1 MSRLFIV
8 ALTTA
13 LLGFSA
19 TDLAALKI
27 IDYQKKLNP
36 RFAKRS
42 RKSTRHIIIHSTEG
56 SLPSSL
62 RTLSRGKVRRRRY
75 VSRGGHAHYLIA
87 KNGNVYR
94 ILDPKFRAN
103 HAGVSMWN
111 GLNGLSDHSLGIEL
125 EGYHNVPFT
134 DRQYR
139 SLKELLRILQKRYRV
154 KDRDVLEHY
163 RIAYSKPN
171 RFHRK
176 RLRGRKRDP
185 GADNF
190 DRRRAGL
197 TDAYPRDPDVVAGRI
212 GPVPDPVQ
220 VARKSPPKA
229 PARPS
234 RKNVKRED
242 NGSSA
247 PPARKDEKG
256 ADKDSLATAAR
267 NAEKGR
273 DNGNLKP
280 PPADPSRKNTITAR
294 RTAWKIAGRQYKAAT
309 TLYRLPD
316 GRSLRGHEIQDWSDI
331 PSGTLVELGVDED
344 KVVSADRAEVLLPV
358 VADGMSPW
366 KIANVLHN
374 SSFTYYLYPGGR
386 ILAGHRIERFADVP
400 AGTRVLIAY
409 RRVPT
414 PSTADPLG
422 EDLDDVYLSHQT
434 LYLLPG
440 GVLQSGEQ
448 IENFAKLHRGAIVFT
463 KVE

>member
-1 MSRLFIV
+1 MSRVFIV

-13 LLGFSA
+13 LLGFFA

-36 RFAKRS
+36 RFAKRP
-42 RKSTRHIIIHSTEG
+42 RKSTRFIIIHSTEG

-75 VSRGGHAHYLIA
+75 ISRGGHSHYLIA
-87 KNGNVYR
+87 KNGAVYR
-94 ILDPKFRAN
+94 ILDPKYRAN

-111 GLNGLSDHSLGIEL
+111 GLNRLSDHSLGIEL

-139 SLKELLRILQKRYRV
+139 SLKELLRILQKRFRV

-163 RIAYSKPN
+163 RIAYSRPN
-171 RFHRK
+171 RFHK
-176 RLRGRKRDP
+176 KKLRGRKKDP

-197 TDAYPRDPDVVAGRI
+197 TDEYPHDPDVVAGRI
-212 GPVPDPVQ
+212 GPDPDGIQ
-220 VARKSPPKA
+220 LARKSRPKA
-229 PARPS
+229 P
-234 RKNVKRED
+234 KT
-242 NGSSA
+242 
-247 PPARKDEKG
+247 PARKNDRREANGSLAAAARSPEKRVG
-256 ADKDSLATAAR
+256 NGSLATTAR
-267 NAEKGR
+267 NSKKRQDKGS
-273 DNGNLKP
+273 LISP
-280 PPADPSRKNTITAR
+280 AADPSRENTITSR

-309 TLYRLPD
+309 TLYRFPD
-316 GRSLRGHEIQDWSDI
+316 GRSLRGHEIPDWSDM
-331 PSGTLVELGVDED
+331 PSGTVVELGVAED
-344 KVVSADRAEVLLPV
+344 KVVGVDRAEVLLPV
-358 VADGMSPW
+358 VGEEMSPW

-374 SSFTYYLYPGGR
+374 SSFTYYLYPRGK

-400 AGTRVLIAY
+400 PGTRVLIAY
-409 RRVPT
+409 RRVPAPRT
-414 PSTADPLG
+414 SDPLG
-422 EDLDDVYLSHQT
+422 EDLDDVFLSHQT

-448 IENFAKLHRGAIVFT
+448 IENFAQLPRRAIVFA

>member
-1 MSRLFIV
+1 MSRVFIV

-36 RFAKRS
+36 RFAKRA
-42 RKSTRHIIIHSTEG
+42 RKSTRFIIIHSTEG

-75 VSRGGHAHYLIA
+75 ISRGGHSHYLIA
-87 KNGNVYR
+87 KNGTVYR
-94 ILDPKFRAN
+94 ILDPKYRAN

-111 GLNGLSDHSLGIEL
+111 GLTRLSDHSLGIEL

-139 SLKELLRILQKRYRV
+139 SLKELLRILQKRFRV

-163 RIAYSKPN
+163 RIAYSRPN

-176 RLRGRKRDP
+176 KLRGRKKDP

-197 TDAYPRDPDVVAGRI
+197 TDEYPHDPDVVAGRV
-212 GPVPDPVQ
+212 GPDPDGIQ
-220 VARKSPPKA
+220 VARKSRAKA
-229 PARPS
+229 S
-234 RKNVKRED
+234 
-242 NGSSA
+242 
-247 PPARKDEKG
+247 PPARKD
-256 ADKDSLATAAR
+256 DKREANGSLAAAVRNPKKRVGNGSPATTAPNSKKR
-267 NAEKGR
+267 QEKGR
-273 DNGNLKP
+273 LIS
-280 PPADPSRKNTITAR
+280 PAAKPSRKNTITAR

-309 TLYRLPD
+309 TLYRFPD
-316 GRSLRGHEIQDWSDI
+316 GRSLRGHEIRDWSDI
-331 PSGTLVELGVDED
+331 PSGTVVELGVEED
-344 KVVSADRAEVLLPV
+344 KVVSPGRAEVLLPV
-358 VADGMSPW
+358 VGEDMSPW
-366 KIANVLHN
+366 EIANVLHD
-374 SSFTYYLYPGGR
+374 SSFTFYLYPSGK

-400 AGTRVLIAY
+400 PGTRVLIAY

-414 PSTADPLG
+414 PRTSDPLG
-422 EDLDDVYLSHQT
+422 EDLDDDFLSHQT

-448 IENFAKLHRGAIVFT
+448 IENFARLPRGAIVFA

>member
-1 MSRLFIV
+1 MSRVFIV

-19 TDLAALKI
+19 TELAALKI

-75 VSRGGHAHYLIA
+75 ISRGGHAHYLIA
-87 KNGNVYR
+87 KNGTVYR
-94 ILDPKFRAN
+94 ILDPKYRAN

-111 GLNGLSDHSLGIEL
+111 GLDRLSDHSLGIEL

-139 SLKELLRILQKRYRV
+139 SLKELLRILQKRFRV

-176 RLRGRKRDP
+176 KLRGRKRDP
-185 GADNF
+185 GIDNF
-190 DRRRAGL
+190 SRKRAGL

-212 GPVPDPVQ
+212 GPDPDGIRL
-220 VARKSPPKA
+220 ARKSQPQA
-229 PARPS
+229 PVA
-234 RKNVKRED
+234 
-242 NGSSA
+242 A
-247 PPARKDEKG
+247 ARKSKKRVENG
-256 ADKDSLATAAR
+256 SLATTAR
-267 NAEKGR
+267 NSQKRQNNGR
-273 DNGNLKP
+273 LIKP
-280 PPADPSRKNTITAR
+280 PAHPSRKNTITAH
-294 RTAWKIAGRQYKAAT
+294 RTAWKIAGRHYKAAT
-309 TLYRLPD
+309 TLYRFPD
-316 GRSLRGHEIQDWSDI
+316 GRSLRGHEIRDWSDI
-331 PSGTLVELGVDED
+331 PSGTVVEMGVEED
-344 KVVSADRAEVLLPV
+344 KVVNADRAEVLLPV
-358 VADGMSPW
+358 VGEDMSPW

-374 SSFTYYLYPGGR
+374 SSFTFYLYPRGK
-386 ILAGHRIERFADVP
+386 ILGGHRIERFADVP
-400 AGTRVLIAY
+400 PGTRVLIAY

-414 PSTADPLG
+414 PRTSDPLG
-422 EDLDDVYLSHQT
+422 EDLDDVFLSHQT

-448 IENFAKLHRGAIVFT
+448 IENFAQLPRGVIVFA

>member
-1 MSRLFIV
+1 MSRVFIV

-13 LLGFSA
+13 LLGFSP

-75 VSRGGHAHYLIA
+75 ISRGGHAHYLIA
-87 KNGNVYR
+87 KNGTVYR
-94 ILDPKFRAN
+94 ILDPKYRAN

-139 SLKELLRILQKRYRV
+139 SLKELLRILQKRFRV

-163 RIAYSKPN
+163 RVAYSRPN
-171 RFHRK
+171 RFHKK
-176 RLRGRKRDP
+176 RLRGRKKDP

-197 TDAYPRDPDVVAGRI
+197 TDAYPRDPDVLAGRI
-212 GPVPDPVQ
+212 GPDPDGIQ
-220 VARKSPPKA
+220 LARKSQPKA
-229 PARPS
+229 P
-234 RKNVKRED
+234 
-242 NGSSA
+242 
-247 PPARKDEKG
+247 PPARKD
-256 ADKDSLATAAR
+256 DKREANGGPAAAAR
-267 NAEKGR
+267 NPKERVGNGGLATTARNSKKR
-273 DNGNLKP
+273 QDNDGLISP
-280 PPADPSRKNTITAR
+280 AADPSRKNTITAR

-309 TLYRLPD
+309 TLYRFPD
-316 GRSLRGHEIQDWSDI
+316 GRSLRGHEIRVWSDI
-331 PSGTLVELGVDED
+331 PSGTVVELGVEED
-344 KVVSADRAEVLLPV
+344 KVVGLDRAEVLLPV
-358 VADGMSPW
+358 VGEDMSPW
-366 KIANVLHN
+366 EIANVLHN
-374 SSFTYYLYPGGR
+374 SSFTYYLYPSGK
-386 ILAGHRIERFADVP
+386 IMAGHRIDRFAEVP
-400 AGTRVLIAY
+400 PETRVLIAY

-414 PSTADPLG
+414 PRTTDPLG
-422 EDLDDVYLSHQT
+422 EDLDDVFLSHQT

-448 IENFAKLHRGAIVFT
+448 IENFAKLPRGAIVFT

>member
-1 MSRLFIV
+1 MSRVFIV

-13 LLGFSA
+13 LLGFFA

-36 RFAKRS
+36 RFAKRP
-42 RKSTRHIIIHSTEG
+42 RKSTRFIIIHSTEG

-75 VSRGGHAHYLIA
+75 ISRGGHAHYLIA
-87 KNGNVYR
+87 KNGTVYR
-94 ILDPKFRAN
+94 ILDPKYRAN

-111 GLNGLSDHSLGIEL
+111 GLTRLSDHSLGIEL

-139 SLKELLRILQKRYRV
+139 SLKELLRILQKRFRV

-163 RIAYSKPN
+163 RIAYSRPN
-171 RFHRK
+171 RFHKMK
-176 RLRGRKRDP
+176 RRGRKKDP

-197 TDAYPRDPDVVAGRI
+197 TDAYPSDPDVVAGRV
-212 GPVPDPVQ
+212 GADPDGIQ
-220 VARKSPPKA
+220 VARKSQPRA
-229 PARPS
+229 STRPARTDGK
-234 RKNVKRED
+234 RKADGSLAAAARGPKKRVG
-242 NGSSA
+242 NG
-247 PPARKDEKG
+247 
-256 ADKDSLATAAR
+256 SLATPAR
-267 NAEKGR
+267 NSRKRQE
-273 DNGNLKP
+273 NGSLIS
-280 PPADPSRKNTITAR
+280 PPADPTRNSVITAG

-309 TLYRLPD
+309 TLYRFPD
-316 GRSLRGHEIQDWSDI
+316 GRSLRGHEIRDWSDI
-331 PSGTLVELGVDED
+331 PSGTVVELGVDED

-358 VADGMSPW
+358 IGEEMSPW

-374 SSFTYYLYPGGR
+374 SSFTFYLYPSGK
-386 ILAGHRIERFADVP
+386 ILAGHRIEKFADVP
-400 AGTRVLIAY
+400 PGTRVLIAY
-409 RRVPT
+409 RRVPVPRT
-414 PSTADPLG
+414 SDPLG
-422 EDLDDVYLSHQT
+422 EDLDDVFLSQQT

-440 GVLQSGEQ
+440 GALQSGEQ
-448 IENFAKLHRGAIVFT
+448 IENFAQLPRGAIVFA

>member
-1 MSRLFIV
+1 MSRVFIV

-36 RFAKRS
+36 RFAKRA
-42 RKSTRHIIIHSTEG
+42 RKSTRFIIIHSTEG

-75 VSRGGHAHYLIA
+75 ISRGGHSHYLIA
-87 KNGNVYR
+87 KNGTVYR
-94 ILDPKFRAN
+94 ILDPKYRAN

-111 GLNGLSDHSLGIEL
+111 GLTRLSDHSLGIEL

-139 SLKELLRILQKRYRV
+139 SLKELLRILQKRFRV

-163 RIAYSKPN
+163 RIAYSRPN

-176 RLRGRKRDP
+176 KLRGRKKDP

-197 TDAYPRDPDVVAGRI
+197 TDEYPHDPDVVAGRV
-212 GPVPDPVQ
+212 GPDPDGIQ
-220 VARKSPPKA
+220 VARKSRAKA
-229 PARPS
+229 S
-234 RKNVKRED
+234 
-242 NGSSA
+242 
-247 PPARKDEKG
+247 PPARKD
-256 ADKDSLATAAR
+256 DKREANGSLAAAVRNPKKRVGNGSPATTAPNSR
-267 NAEKGR
+267 KRQEKGR
-273 DNGNLKP
+273 LVS
-280 PPADPSRKNTITAR
+280 PAAKPSRKNTITAR

-309 TLYRLPD
+309 TLYRFPD
-316 GRSLRGHEIQDWSDI
+316 GRSLRGHEIRDWSDI
-331 PSGTLVELGVDED
+331 PSGTVVELGVEED
-344 KVVSADRAEVLLPV
+344 KVVSPGRAEVLLPV
-358 VADGMSPW
+358 VGEDMSPW
-366 KIANVLHN
+366 EIANVLHD
-374 SSFTYYLYPGGR
+374 SSFTFYLYPSGK

-400 AGTRVLIAY
+400 PGTRVLIAY

-414 PSTADPLG
+414 PRTSDPLG
-422 EDLDDVYLSHQT
+422 EDLDDDFLSHQT

-448 IENFAKLHRGAIVFT
+448 IENFARLPRGAIVFA

>member
-1 MSRLFIV
+1 MSRVFIV

-13 LLGFSA
+13 VLGFSP

-36 RFAKRS
+36 RFAKRP
-42 RKSTRHIIIHSTEG
+42 RKSTRYIIIHSTEG

-87 KNGNVYR
+87 KNGTVYR
-94 ILDPKFRAN
+94 ILDPKYRAN

-111 GLNGLSDHSLGIEL
+111 GLDRLSDHSLGIEL

-139 SLKELLRILQKRYRV
+139 SLKELLRILQKRFRV

-163 RIAYSKPN
+163 RIAYSRPN

-176 RLRGRKRDP
+176 KRRGRKRDP
-185 GADNF
+185 GVDNF

-197 TDAYPRDPDVVAGRI
+197 TDEYRRDPDVVAGRI
-212 GPVPDPVQ
+212 GAAPDDIQ
-220 VARKSPPKA
+220 VARKSRPRPA
-229 PARPS
+229 TTPAR
-234 RKNVKRED
+234 K
-242 NGSSA
+242 
-247 PPARKDEKG
+247 PARKD
-256 ADKDSLATAAR
+256 DKREANGSLAAAAR
-267 NAEKGR
+267 NSKKRQENGR
-273 DNGNLKP
+273 LIP
-280 PPADPSRKNTITAR
+280 SPADPSRKNTITAR

-309 TLYRLPD
+309 TLYRFPD
-316 GRSLRGHEIQDWSDI
+316 GRSLRGHKIRDWSDI
-331 PSGTLVELGVDED
+331 PAGTLVELGVEED
-344 KVVSADRAEVLLPV
+344 KVVSAGRAEVLLPV
-358 VADGMSPW
+358 VGEDMSPW

-374 SSFTYYLYPGGR
+374 SSFTYYLYPSGK
-386 ILAGHRIERFADVP
+386 ILGGHRIERFADVP
-400 AGTRVLIAY
+400 PGTRVLIAY
-409 RRVPT
+409 RRVPAPRT
-414 PSTADPLG
+414 SDPLG
-422 EDLDDVYLSHQT
+422 EDLKDVFLSHQT

-448 IENFAKLHRGAIVFT
+448 IENFAQLPRGAIVFA

>member
-1 MSRLFIV
+1 MRRLFIV

-13 LLGFSA
+13 LLGFFA
-19 TDLAALKI
+19 TETAALKI
-27 IDYQKKLNP
+27 VDYQNKLNP
-36 RFAKRS
+36 RFAKRP

-87 KNGNVYR
+87 KNGTVYR
-94 ILDPKFRAN
+94 ILDPKYRAN

-111 GLNGLSDHSLGIEL
+111 GLDRLSDHSLGIEL

-139 SLKELLRILQKRYRV
+139 SLKELLRILQKRFRV

-163 RIAYSKPN
+163 RVAYSRPN

-176 RLRGRKRDP
+176 RRRGRKKDP

-197 TDAYPRDPDVVAGRI
+197 TDRYRRDPDVIAGRI
-212 GPVPDPVQ
+212 GANPDGIQLARQSRPKASTTP
-220 VARKSPPKA
+220 ARKEDQRKA
-229 PARPS
+229 
-234 RKNVKRED
+234 

-247 PPARKDEKG
+247 ATAPKPGKKVG
-256 ADKDSLATAAR
+256 NGSLATAAR
-267 NAEKGR
+267 NRPKR
-273 DNGNLKP
+273 PDNGSLSRP
-280 PPADPSRKNTITAR
+280 AADPAGKNTITAR
-294 RTAWKIAGRQYKAAT
+294 RTAWKIAGRQYKAAS
-309 TLYRLPD
+309 TLYRFPD
-316 GRSLRGHEIQDWSDI
+316 GRWLRGHEIRDWSDI
-331 PSGTLVELGVDED
+331 PAGTVVELGVEED
-344 KVVSADRAEVLLPV
+344 KVVSANRAEVLLPV
-358 VADGMSPW
+358 VGESMSPW

-374 SSFTYYLYPGGR
+374 SSITYYLFPSGK

-400 AGTRVLIAY
+400 PGTRVLIAY
-409 RRVPT
+409 RPVPT
-414 PSTADPLG
+414 PRTNDPLG
-422 EDLDDVYLSHQT
+422 EDLDDVFLSHQT
-434 LYLLPG
+434 LFLLPG
-440 GVLQSGEQ
+440 GVLKSGEQ
-448 IENFAKLHRGAIVFT
+448 IENFAQLPRGALVFA

>member
-1 MSRLFIV
+1 MSRVFIV

-36 RFAKRS
+36 RFAKRA
-42 RKSTRHIIIHSTEG
+42 RKSTRFIIIHSTEG

-75 VSRGGHAHYLIA
+75 ISRGGHAHYLIA
-87 KNGNVYR
+87 KNGAVYR
-94 ILDPKFRAN
+94 ILDPKYRAN

-111 GLNGLSDHSLGIEL
+111 GLTQLSDHSLGIEL

-139 SLKELLRILQKRYRV
+139 SLKELLRILQKRFRV

-163 RIAYSKPN
+163 RIAYSRPN

-176 RLRGRKRDP
+176 KLRGRKKDP

-197 TDAYPRDPDVVAGRI
+197 TDEYPHDPDVVAGRV
-212 GPVPDPVQ
+212 GPDPDGIQ
-220 VARKSPPKA
+220 VARKSRAKA
-229 PARPS
+229 S
-234 RKNVKRED
+234 TT
-242 NGSSA
+242 
-247 PPARKDEKG
+247 ARKD
-256 ADKDSLATAAR
+256 DKREANGGLAAAVRNSGQRVGNGSLATTAPNSR
-267 NAEKGR
+267 KR
-273 DNGNLKP
+273 QDNGRLIS
-280 PPADPSRKNTITAR
+280 PAAKPSRKNTITAR

-309 TLYRLPD
+309 TLYRFPD
-316 GRSLRGHEIQDWSDI
+316 GRSLRGHEIRDWSDI
-331 PSGTLVELGVDED
+331 PSGTVVELGVEED
-344 KVVSADRAEVLLPV
+344 KVVSAGRAEVLLPV
-358 VADGMSPW
+358 VGEDMSPW
-366 KIANVLHN
+366 EIANVLHD
-374 SSFTYYLYPGGR
+374 SSFTFYLYPSGK

-400 AGTRVLIAY
+400 PGTRVLIAY

-414 PSTADPLG
+414 PRTSDPLG
-422 EDLDDVYLSHQT
+422 EDLDDDFLSHQT

-448 IENFAKLHRGAIVFT
+448 IENFARLPRGAIVFA

>member
-1 MSRLFIV
+1 MSRVFIV

-13 LLGFSA
+13 VLAFSA
-19 TDLAALKI
+19 TELAALKI

-87 KNGNVYR
+87 KNGTVYR
-94 ILDPKFRAN
+94 ILDPKYRAN

-139 SLKELLRILQKRYRV
+139 SLKKLLRILQKRFRV

-163 RIAYSKPN
+163 RIAYSRPN
-171 RFHRK
+171 RFHKR
-176 RLRGRKRDP
+176 RLRGRKKDP
-185 GADNF
+185 GIDNF

-212 GPVPDPVQ
+212 GPDPDGIQ
-220 VARKSPPKA
+220 LARKAQPKA
-229 PARPS
+229 PVPTARKP
-234 RKNVKRED
+234 KKRED
-242 NGSSA
+242 NGSLA
-247 PPARKDEKG
+247 AAARNPKKGVEKG
-256 ADKDSLATAAR
+256 SLATTAR
-267 NAEKGR
+267 NSQER
-273 DNGNLKP
+273 QDNGSVIS
-280 PPADPSRKNTITAR
+280 PPADPSRKNTITAH

-309 TLYRLPD
+309 TLYRFPD
-316 GRSLRGHEIQDWSDI
+316 GRSLRGHEIRDWSDI
-331 PSGTLVELGVDED
+331 PSGTVVEMGVEED

-358 VADGMSPW
+358 VGEDMSPW
-366 KIANVLHN
+366 QIANVLHN
-374 SSFTYYLYPGGR
+374 SSFTFYLYPRGK
-386 ILAGHRIERFADVP
+386 ILGGHRIERFADVP
-400 AGTRVLIAY
+400 PGTRVLIAY

-414 PSTADPLG
+414 PRTSDPLG
-422 EDLDDVYLSHQT
+422 EDLDDVFLSHQT

-448 IENFAKLHRGAIVFT
+448 IENFAQLPRGAIVFT

>member
-1 MSRLFIV
+1 MSRVFIV
-8 ALTTA
+8 ALTTVV
-13 LLGFSA
+13 LGFFA
-19 TDLAALKI
+19 TEMVALKI

-42 RKSTRHIIIHSTEG
+42 RKSTRFIIIHSTEG

-75 VSRGGHAHYLIA
+75 ISRGGHAHYLVA
-87 KNGNVYR
+87 KNGTVYR
-94 ILDPKFRAN
+94 ILDPRYRAN

-111 GLNGLSDHSLGIEL
+111 GLDRLSDHSLGIEL

-139 SLKELLRILQKRYRV
+139 SLKELLRILQKRFRV

-163 RIAYSKPN
+163 RIAYSRPN
-171 RFHRK
+171 RFHKRK
-176 RLRGRKRDP
+176 LRGRKKDP
-185 GADNF
+185 GIDNF

-212 GPVPDPVQ
+212 GANPDGIQ
-220 VARKSPPKA
+220 LARKAQPKA
-229 PARPS
+229 PVATARKP
-234 RKNVKRED
+234 KKRAD
-242 NGSSA
+242 NGS
-247 PPARKDEKG
+247 P
-256 ADKDSLATAAR
+256 ATAAR
-267 NAEKGR
+267 NPEKREDKGGLATTAR
-273 DNGNLKP
+273 NNQKGQDNGRLRP
-280 PPADPSRKNTITAR
+280 PAADPSGKNTITAR

-309 TLYRLPD
+309 TLYRFPE
-316 GRSLRGHEIQDWSDI
+316 GRSLRGHEIRDWSDI
-331 PSGTLVELGVDED
+331 PSGTVVELGVEED
-344 KVVSADRAEVLLPV
+344 KVVSAVRAEVLLPV
-358 VADGMSPW
+358 VGENMSPW

-374 SSFTYYLYPGGR
+374 SSFTYYLYPGGK

-400 AGTRVLIAY
+400 SGTRVLIAY

-414 PSTADPLG
+414 PRTSDPLG
-422 EDLDDVYLSHQT
+422 EDLDDDYLSHQT

-448 IENFAKLHRGAIVFT
+448 IENFAQLPRGAIVFS

>member
-1 MSRLFIV
+1 MSRVFIV

-13 LLGFSA
+13 VLGFSA

-36 RFAKRS
+36 RFAKRP

-87 KNGNVYR
+87 KNGTVYR
-94 ILDPKFRAN
+94 ILDPKYRAN

-139 SLKELLRILQKRYRV
+139 SLKELLRILQKRFRV

-163 RIAYSKPN
+163 RVAYSRPN

-176 RLRGRKRDP
+176 RLRGRKKDP

-212 GPVPDPVQ
+212 GADPDGIQ
-220 VARKSPPKA
+220 LARKSQPKA
-229 PARPS
+229 LTSPAP
-234 RKNVKRED
+234 KDDKREA

-247 PPARKDEKG
+247 A
-256 ADKDSLATAAR
+256 AAR
-267 NAEKGR
+267 NSRKRAGNGGLATTGPNSKKRQGNGR
-273 DNGNLKP
+273 LIS
-280 PPADPSRKNTITAR
+280 PAAAPSKKNTITAR

-309 TLYRLPD
+309 TLYRFPD
-316 GRSLRGHEIQDWSDI
+316 GRSLRGHEIRDWSDI
-331 PSGTLVELGVDED
+331 PSGTVVELGVEEN

-358 VADGMSPW
+358 VGEHMSPW

-374 SSFTYYLYPGGR
+374 SSFTYYLYPGGK

-400 AGTRVLIAY
+400 PGTRVLIAY

-414 PSTADPLG
+414 PRTSDPLG
-422 EDLDDVYLSHQT
+422 EDLDDDFLSHQT

-448 IENFAKLHRGAIVFT
+448 IENFAQLPRGAIVFS

>member
-1 MSRLFIV
+1 MSRVFIV

-36 RFAKRS
+36 RFAKRP
-42 RKSTRHIIIHSTEG
+42 RKSTRYIIIHSTEG

-75 VSRGGHAHYLIA
+75 ISRGGHAHYLIA
-87 KNGNVYR
+87 KNGAVYR
-94 ILDPKFRAN
+94 ILDPKYRAN

-111 GLNGLSDHSLGIEL
+111 GLDRLSDHSLGIEL

-139 SLKELLRILQKRYRV
+139 SLKELLRILQKRFRV

-163 RIAYSKPN
+163 RIAYSRPN

-176 RLRGRKRDP
+176 KLRGRKKDP
-185 GADNF
+185 GVDNF

-212 GPVPDPVQ
+212 GANPDGIQ
-220 VARKSPPKA
+220 LARKSQPKA
-229 PARPS
+229 PAR
-234 RKNVKRED
+234 RDDKREA
-242 NGSSA
+242 NGGLSA
-247 PPARKDEKG
+247 TARNPKKREG
-256 ADKDSLATAAR
+256 NGGLATTAR
-267 NAEKGR
+267 NGKKRQE
-273 DNGNLKP
+273 NSSLIS
-280 PPADPSRKNTITAR
+280 PAAGPSRKNTITAR

-309 TLYRLPD
+309 TLYRFPD

-331 PSGTLVELGVDED
+331 PSGTVVELGVEET
-344 KVVSADRAEVLLPV
+344 KVVSLNRAEVLLPV
-358 VADGMSPW
+358 VSEEMSPW

-374 SSFTYYLYPGGR
+374 SSFTYYLYPSGK
-386 ILAGHRIERFADVP
+386 IMAGHRIDRFADVP
-400 AGTRVLIAY
+400 PETRVLIAY
-409 RRVPT
+409 RRVPAPRT
-414 PSTADPLG
+414 SDPLG
-422 EDLDDVYLSHQT
+422 EDLDDVFLSHQT

-448 IENFAKLHRGAIVFT
+448 IENFAKLPRGAIVFA

>member
-1 MSRLFIV
+1 MSRVFIV

-36 RFAKRS
+36 RFAKRA

-87 KNGNVYR
+87 KNGTVYR
-94 ILDPKFRAN
+94 ILDPKYRAN

-111 GLNGLSDHSLGIEL
+111 GLDRLSDHSLGIEL

-139 SLKELLRILQKRYRV
+139 SLKELLRILQKRFRV

-163 RIAYSKPN
+163 RVAYARPN
-171 RFHRK
+171 RFHNR

-197 TDAYPRDPDVVAGRI
+197 TDAYRHDPDVVAGRI
-212 GPVPDPVQ
+212 GPVPKPVR
-220 VARKSPPKA
+220 VARKSSPKA
-229 PARPS
+229 PARPA
-234 RKNVKRED
+234 RKKVKRKD
-242 NGSSA
+242 GGRS
-247 PPARKDEKG
+247 PPARNVEK
-256 ADKDSLATAAR
+256 R
-267 NAEKGR
+267 P
-273 DNGNLKP
+273 DNGRAATVGRSGEKRQEIGSLKLP
-280 PPADPSRKNTITAR
+280 EAAPSRKNTITAR

-309 TLYRLPD
+309 TLYRFPD
-316 GRSLRGHEIQDWSDI
+316 GRSLRGHEIRDWSDI
-331 PSGTLVELGVDED
+331 PAGTLVELGVEEN
-344 KVVSADRAEVLLPV
+344 KVVSADRAEVLVPV
-358 VADGMSPW
+358 VGKDLSPW

-374 SSFTYYLYPGGR
+374 SSFTYYLYPSGK
-386 ILAGHRIERFADVP
+386 ILAGHRIERFADIP
-400 AGTRVLIAY
+400 PGTRVLIAY
-409 RRVPT
+409 RPVPR
-414 PSTADPLG
+414 PNTADPLG
-422 EDLDDVYLSHQT
+422 EDLDDVFLSHQT

-448 IENFAKLHRGAIVFT
+448 IENFAQLPREAMVFA